1 MYGAYIMSSKSKNE
15 NKKDEIAIS
24 MIDAYFDGVNA
35 SISHIFNNLK
45 LTNEVS
51 GILVQS
57 ISEFASIFADTAK
70 SVQDDLAKTL
80 SNTASPMDLN
90 SLGQSQQRAMETAL
104 RRCVE
109 MSNRSMKLGQ
119 DMLSKISDASTD
131 ALSKAKSSS

>member
-1 MYGAYIMSSKSKNE
+1 MSSKLKIE
-15 NKKDEIAIS
+15 NTKDEIAIS

-35 SISHIFNNLK
+35 SISHIFNNVK
-45 LTNEVS
+45 MTNEVS

-70 SVQDDLAKTL
+70 SVQDDMAKTL

-90 SLGQSQQRAMETAL
+90 SLGQSRQQAMETTL
-104 RRCVE
+104 QRYVE

-119 DMLSKISDASTD
+119 DMLSKISSASTD
-131 ALSKAKSSS
+131 ALSKAKGQS

>member
-1 MYGAYIMSSKSKNE
+1 
-15 NKKDEIAIS
+15 
-24 MIDAYFDGVNA
+24 
-35 SISHIFNNLK
+35 
-45 LTNEVS
+45 VS